1 MVAVVPA
8 AALLV
13 ALATGLLGAAAR
25 ARRDAVLVGAGWLEV
40 RRAARRTLAWRWGG
54 AVLGAV
60 AAWSVAGA
68 GTLGRGPMLAPA
80 AFGLVLLGGV
90 LVGELAIRPRTTGRR
105 SATLVARRV
114 RDVLPRRT
122 AVAVAVAAVVL
133 LVLLATTTAL
143 GSPDDLGRAGRS
155 LSGSCSPRTSFGA
168 GPWPGSFYAAPLAAS
183 VVGGLLVAALVLR
196 RVVGRPAV
204 TGSAELRGADAV
216 LRRRAGEAVTAA
228 CGVLVSAPLAGVLAI
243 TVMTGSHHDCPS
255 AAGVVALVVAG
266 VLVPGATAL
275 LGWCVAVLVVPG
287 ASLRPAPAPVPA

>member
-8 AALLV
+8 SALLV
-13 ALATGLLGAAAR
+13 ALVAGLLGAVAR
-25 ARRDAVLVGAGWLEV
+25 ARRGAVVAGAETVEG

-80 AFGLVLLGGV
+80 AFGLVLLAGV
-90 LVGELAIRPRTTGRR
+90 LAGELLVRPRRRGRR
-105 SATLVARRV
+105 SAALSVRRV
-114 RDVLPRRT
+114 RDVVPRRT
-122 AVAVAVAAVVL
+122 VALVVAAAVVL

-155 LSGSCSPRTSFGA
+155 LTGSCSPSTSFGV
-168 GPWPGSFYAAPLAAS
+168 GPWPGSYYAAPLAAA
-183 VVGGLLVAALVLR
+183 VLGGLLVAALVLG

-204 TGSAELRGADAV
+204 AEGEELERVDAALRA
-216 LRRRAGEAVTAA
+216 RAGEAVTAA

-255 AAGVVALVVAG
+255 AAGVAALVAAG
-266 VLVPGATAL
+266 VLVPASTAL
-275 LGWCVAVLVVPG
+275 LGWCLAVLAVPG
-287 ASLRPAPAPVPA
+287 GALRTAAVPVRA